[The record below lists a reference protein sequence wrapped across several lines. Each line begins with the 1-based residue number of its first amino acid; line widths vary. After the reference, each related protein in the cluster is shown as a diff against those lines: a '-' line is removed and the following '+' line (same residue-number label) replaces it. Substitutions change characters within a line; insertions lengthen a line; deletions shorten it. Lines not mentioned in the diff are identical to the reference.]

1 MFSTLTMTELRRLCE
16 VINGAKKTWRM
27 ASYYAPNMDYLH
39 MREVFGIVDEIVWV
53 SDSAYDE
60 MLSR

>member
-16 VINGAKKTWRM
+16 VVNGAKKTWRM
-27 ASYYAPNMDYLH
+27 ASYYAPNMDLSH
-39 MREVFGIVDEIVWV
+39 MHEVFGIVDELAFV
-53 SDSAYDE
+53 SDSVYDE